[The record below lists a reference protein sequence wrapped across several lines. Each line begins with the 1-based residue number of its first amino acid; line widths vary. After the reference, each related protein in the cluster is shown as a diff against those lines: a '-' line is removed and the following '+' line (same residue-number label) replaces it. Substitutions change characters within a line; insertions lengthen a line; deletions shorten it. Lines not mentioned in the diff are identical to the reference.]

1 MDVASISS
9 FITGLVKPS
18 GVSVPTV
25 LIVNLE
31 GRFPSA
37 SALYELV
44 VPLGRAVQAKAHGEL
59 ALVLATPDP
68 TLRAVIGAI
77 AQSSGLC
84 LFVTPSADSLSFAE
98 PVGPLTASDLETL
111 SVLRRIGGR
120 ATVSALAQAAA
131 IDHKAAG
138 NRLDSLDQRQLVL
151 RVDRA
156 RRQGNV
162 YLDPRSAAPR
172 EEPSDPSSPE
182 FGLPPDLRSHVSA
195 LAAMQGRQPAEVLAD
210 AWNEFTTKHASE
222 LSKEHERVARM
233 LREGDKK
240 GVAEYT
246 ARHASRRARE
256 RTER

>member
-18 GVSVPTV
+18 GVTVPTV
-25 LIVNLE
+25 LILNLE

-37 SALYELV
+37 SAVYELV
-44 VPLGRAVQAKAHGEL
+44 VPLGRAIQAKAHGEL

-68 TLRAVIGAI
+68 TLRAVIRAI
-77 AQSSGLC
+77 AESTGVC
-84 LFVTPSADSLSFAE
+84 MFVTPSADSLELAE
-98 PVGPLTASDLETL
+98 PIGPLTASDLETL
-111 SVLRRIGGR
+111 SILRRLGGR

-151 RVDRA
+151 RVDRP

-162 YLDPRSAAPR
+162 YLDPRAAALR

-182 FGLPPDLRSHVSA
+182 FGLPPDLRSDVSA

-222 LSKEHERVARM
+222 LAKEHERIAEM
-233 LREGDKK
+233 LREGNKE
-240 GVAEYT
+240 GVADYA
-246 ARHASRRARE
+246 ARHASRRARSRAE
-256 RTER
+256 R